1 MAHFSDLATPTIAV
15 AAVLIALGCQSS
27 PAESGPT
34 RIATASAAHSSVA
47 QQLII
52 KFKPTNAERFV
63 CDANSSARL
72 AAATDSTLD
81 FVRVM
86 SGDAC
91 VVRQRANNK
100 NELLQKQSGFCWF
113 LVVVWL
119 VLVVVLVVFC
129 CLVLCVCFVF
139 FV

>member
-1 MAHFSDLATPTIAV
+1 MALFSDLATPTIAV

-63 CDANSSARL
+63 CDANSIARL

-91 VVRQRANNK
+91 VIRQQTNKKNKKQQKQNKNRKQPTNNK
-100 NELLQKQSGFCWF
+100 QKPDA
-113 LVVVWL
+113 V
-119 VLVVVLVVFC
+119 
-129 CLVLCVCFVF
+129 
-139 FV
+139 

>member
-52 KFKPTNAERFV
+52 KFKPTTAERFV
-63 CDANSSARL
+63 CDANSIARL
-72 AAATDSTLD
+72 AAATASTLD

-86 SGDAC
+86 SGDTC

-100 NELLQKQSGFCWF
+100 YELLQKQSGIRRHPAVGGRGPGAGGGAGGGGAPRGC
-113 LVVVWL
+113 
-119 VLVVVLVVFC
+119 
-129 CLVLCVCFVF
+129 
-139 FV
+139 